1 MGPATVCSCEH
12 RSTNVPVL
20 SFHKLRGTSE
30 ASMGGTCLVVFDFFL
45 KKQVLQGLIF
55 AQARLQW
62 VTPKLLV
69 FVEGCFFLLFLFPVQ
84 KQQVLISA
92 QLYTRNFTLDTL
104 QFTWHTSHSTLAV
117 AESSIS
123 Q

>member
-30 ASMGGTCLVVFDFFL
+30 ASMGGTCLVVFDLFL

-69 FVEGCFFLLFLFPVQ
+69 FVPFFQ
-84 KQQVLISA
+84 KAGV
-92 QLYTRNFTLDTL
+92 
-104 QFTWHTSHSTLAV
+104 TS
-117 AESSIS
+117 
-123 Q
+123 